1 VTTAFS
7 WLRPNWAA
15 PAAATARPT
24 ARLPGPDVVRAV
36 ALIGVVVMNYHGYLN
51 GARAVADS
59 DATFGQRLF
68 DPWTGVLSTRFAATF
83 VLVAGVGVTLLT
95 NRSRTTADRSAV
107 RADRWRLVRR
117 GYLLYAVGFVLDWI
131 WPGTIIFYYGAFFVV
146 AAVLFPL
153 RSVWIAVAGFAAA
166 LAGAAIEW
174 WGTARARDG
183 HVADWLFSPET
194 SETDSPRGLL
204 FDTVVNGTHPLFPWL
219 AFLCLGMLVGRLL
232 PSLPRK
238 RLIVGGVV
246 ATAVSYALSHT
257 ATGSCDDVVCETV
270 LSTRPFDRGL
280 LYTVGTAGTALTAFC
295 VISWLAER
303 FVDRGATKVLV
314 AAGRTTLSLYLLH
327 VLVFRVLVDV
337 GGIVRSTGLDTA
349 LMFAGIFWL
358 LAIVAAAAWTEVF
371 GQGPA
376 ERLYRRF
383 GG

>member
-15 PAAATARPT
+15 PARPT
-24 ARLPGPDVVRAV
+24 TRATTRLPGPDVVRAV

-51 GARAVADS
+51 GARAVAGS
-59 DATFGQRLF
+59 NASFGQRLF

-83 VLVAGVGVTLLT
+83 VLVAGVGVTLMT
-95 NRSRTTADRSAV
+95 TRSRTSGDRGAI

-146 AAVLFPL
+146 AALLFPL
-153 RSVWIAVAGFAAA
+153 RPVWIAVVGFVAAV
-166 LAGAAIEW
+166 AGAAIEW
-174 WGTARARDG
+174 WGTERARNG
-183 HVADWLFSPET
+183 RAADWLFSPDT
-194 SETDSPRGLL
+194 SETNSPRGLL
-204 FDTVVNGTHPLFPWL
+204 LDTFVNGTHPLFPWL

-232 PSLPRK
+232 PALPRG
-238 RLIVGGVV
+238 RLIVAGVV
-246 ATAVSYALSHT
+246 ATASSYALSH
-257 ATGSCDDVVCETV
+257 AVSGGSDDVVRETV
-270 LSTRPFDRGL
+270 FSTRPFDRGI
-280 LYTVGTAGTALTAFC
+280 LYTAGTAGTALAAFC

-303 FVDRGATKVLV
+303 YAHRAATKVLL
-314 AAGRTTLSLYLLH
+314 AAGRTTLTLYLLH
-327 VLVFRVLVDV
+327 VLVFRILVDL
-337 GGIVRSTGLDTA
+337 GGLVRSTGLDTA
-349 LMFAGIFWL
+349 LTFAGIFWL
-358 LAIVAAAAWTEVF
+358 FAVVAAAAWTEVF